1 MSSANNDSFI
11 PFFPIWYLLFLIFI
25 WFLWLRLPILSY
37 IEVLSALVYNVFVL
51 FLNLEEIF
59 QVFTTE
65 YDISCGFFMK
75 GLYYVDICSFLTHF
89 SECYHEWVFS
99 FRKCFSCIY
108 CNDHIICILPF
119 VNIVCH
125 IDLQILSHHYITGLD
140 PIWSWCIILFM
151 YLG

>member
-11 PFFPIWYLLFLIFI
+11 SLFPIWYLLFLICI
-25 WFLWLRLPILSY
+25 WFLWLRLPILCYALLY
-37 IEVLSALVYNVFVL
+37 IIFVL
-51 FLNLEEIF
+51 FLNLEEIV

-65 YDISCGFFMK
+65 YVISCGFFLK
-75 GLYYVDICSFLTHF
+75 GLYYLEICSLLTQF
-89 SECYHEWVFS
+89 NEFYHEWMFN

-108 CNDHIICILPF
+108 CNDHIIFILPF

-125 IDLQILSHHYITGLD
+125 IDLQILSHHYTNGLD
-140 PIWSWCIILFM
+140 PIRSWCIILFM